1 MKLFTL
7 TVLSFLTISTAFSQE
22 PDNVVSG
29 KNLKKT
35 EKPRSEVKVSTES
48 NELAPVDKSN
58 DQQQY
63 PKKIST
69 GVRKKKVDAPV
80 MKKERTLV
88 DIDREIASINSKMEI
103 VVNDPEEDAIAK
115 EQGWYDLMN
124 SRLEK
129 LNKEREEILNSKK

>member
-7 TVLSFLTISTAFSQE
+7 TVLSFLTISTSFSQE
-22 PDNVVSG
+22 PDKVVSG
-29 KNLKKT
+29 KDLKKT
-35 EKPRSEVKVSTES
+35 EKPRSEVKISTGS
-48 NELAPVDKSN
+48 HELAPVDKSE
-58 DQQQY
+58 DQQAY
-63 PKKIST
+63 PQKIST
-69 GVRKKKVDAPV
+69 GVRKKKVEAPV
-80 MKKERTLV
+80 TKKERTLA
-88 DIDREIASINSKMEI
+88 DIDREIASINAKMEI